1 MKRILV
7 RHFAAKNYDGISN
20 VHRHLDIQKARE
32 QAARLL
38 DSLGDEAIVRLELI
52 GHSAALRTA
61 YCAVMVTVGQIDE
74 KDAPLVE
81 ITHLFPE
88 VSDDRAV
95 MEGAHKEH
103 GGNLAAYSKEQIA
116 AVDRLGKLA
125 AEEILAAEK
134 AHSAV
139 GNAETMYFGHAPTLN
154 AVAAALAGTSL
165 KDRPDLRTDLQ
176 EGEMILIE
184 DRNDEFLP
192 PSINFIPLG

>member
-38 DSLGDEAIVRLELI
+38 DSLGDEAIVRLDLI
-52 GHSAALRTA
+52 GLSAALRTA

-116 AVDRLGKLA
+116 AVDRLRPPAATQKIAAQKTHNAPGKPGTTA
-125 AEEILAAEK
+125 
-134 AHSAV
+134 
-139 GNAETMYFGHAPTLN
+139 FGP
-154 AVAAALAGTSL
+154 
-165 KDRPDLRTDLQ
+165 
-176 EGEMILIE
+176 
-184 DRNDEFLP
+184 
-192 PSINFIPLG
+192 